1 MGVFKNTLWMGHIIT
16 DLDRIIQLLAKQPF
30 NGSGQLMSKREHIKH
45 AEVSELSNLLF
56 SYSPIGDVTASYFAC
71 NNPGTTVDPQLTA
84 TVTAGSNVTAFW
96 ESWPHNIGPIMVY
109 MAVSI

>member
-1 MGVFKNTLWMGHIIT
+1 MYLQI
-16 DLDRIIQLLAKQPF
+16 
-30 NGSGQLMSKREHIKH
+30 SKH
-45 AEVSELSNLLF
+45 LS
-56 SYSPIGDVTASYFAC
+56 PVEDVTLSYFGC

-109 MAVSI
+109 MAVSSNQVNP